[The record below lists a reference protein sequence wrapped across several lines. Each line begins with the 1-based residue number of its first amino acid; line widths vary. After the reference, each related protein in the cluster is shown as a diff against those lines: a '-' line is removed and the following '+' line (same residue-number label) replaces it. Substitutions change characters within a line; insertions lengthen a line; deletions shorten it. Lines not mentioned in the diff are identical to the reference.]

1 MTILFTLYR
10 GKEYQ
15 YIEMVDYNDTDN
27 NIEACCTNAD
37 EQDGTRYFIVYPRYA
52 KNISKHFLCLRD
64 FTVHQVVFKELTIF
78 FNIVFKM
85 I

>member
-1 MTILFTLYR
+1 MLFTLHR

-37 EQDGTRYFIVYPRYA
+37 EQDGTRYFLVFPRYA
-52 KNISKHFLCLRD
+52 KNLSTHFFVCEIVRY
-64 FTVHQVVFKELTIF
+64 TKWSSFKEL
-78 FNIVFKM
+78 IV
-85 I
+85 

>member
-1 MTILFTLYR
+1 MTILFTLHR

-37 EQDGTRYFIVYPRYA
+37 EQDGTRYFLVFPRYA
-52 KNISKHFLCLRD
+52 KNLSTHFFVC
-64 FTVHQVVFKELTIF
+64 E
-78 FNIVFKM
+78 IVMYSTPSGFQGH
-85 I
+85 IVNLF